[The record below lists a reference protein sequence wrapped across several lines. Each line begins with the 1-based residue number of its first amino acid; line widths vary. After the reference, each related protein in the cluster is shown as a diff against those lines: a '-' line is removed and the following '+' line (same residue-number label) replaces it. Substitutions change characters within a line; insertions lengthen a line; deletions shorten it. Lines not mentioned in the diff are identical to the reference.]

1 MASTILGIVPSIAT
15 AIFSLLSF
23 IFSLLAITSKKW
35 AVRDNFDP
43 KLNPLDWKTP
53 IYALSRSPFSVC
65 TATLVDASADPSQTS
80 SFRVQC
86 SNFRPRGFNHTSCE
100 LAIATRSDTAPTI
113 GDARLCQQIHYA
125 GDFFIA
131 STTFI
136 GLAFLVTLVLVVF
149 TVIKRPQ
156 FVSDVQAPPKNTTT
170 PDEEQP
176 CEPTSAG
183 QAQPVASSPPQG
195 SVWVPWVVLLLLI
208 FVFIGFAAA
217 LIGQY
222 YGVLGLV
229 QSLPNNADFAS
240 SSAGSKDDT
249 NTQGNHGPWY
259 QGVGLS
265 AYATCAWAF
274 AALAGTIASRSWP
287 LPQWRV
293 AL

>member
-1 MASTILGIVPSIAT
+1 MASTILGLVPSIAT

-43 KLNPLDWKTP
+43 KLNPEDWKTP
-53 IYALSRSPFSVC
+53 IYTLSRSPFSIC
-65 TATLVDASADPSQTS
+65 TATLVDPSADPSQTS

-86 SNFRPRGFNHTSCE
+86 STFRPRGFNHTSCE
-100 LAIATRSDTAPTI
+100 LAFATQSDTAPTI

-149 TVIKRPQ
+149 TVSKWPQ
-156 FVSDVQAPPKNTTT
+156 FVSDAQDPSEEGTQP
-170 PDEEQP
+170 EEQP
-176 CEPTSAG
+176 SEPASAD
-183 QAQPVASSPPQG
+183 QAQPVTSDPPQR
-195 SVWVPWVVLLLLI
+195 SVWVPWAVLLLLI
-208 FVFIGFAAA
+208 FVFIGFITA

-222 YGVLGLV
+222 YGILGLI

-240 SSAGSKDDT
+240 SSAGSKDDV

-265 AYATCAWAF
+265 AYATCAWTF
-274 AALAGTIASRSWP
+274 AAAAGTIASRSWP